1 MSISR
6 RNLLLSGLG
15 SFASGLLGSQQSAAG
30 NPPVGGQ
37 NLILLF
43 VQGGWDTTY
52 VLDPKPGLDTID
64 APAGLAKK
72 VGGIDIFDHETRPQT
87 RAFFEAFGEVTT
99 IVNGIQ
105 VQSINHPD
113 CTKRMFTGT
122 ASEMNAD
129 FAAIAAYEHGRELPA
144 PYLALGATAFPGPL
158 GSIAVRTGTV
168 TQLTT
173 LLDPVRAYPPKQEGF
188 VGFQPDADESALIEA
203 YVRASAERERATRGA
218 LGANSRRLDDFLASR
233 ERGERLKGFKSAFPA
248 DFSFALDMQV
258 QLDIAL
264 RALEEGLSHSVKLE
278 SAFGGWDTH
287 QGNDQQTA
295 LNEQLF
301 SSLATLISE
310 LSSRAGKKAGN
321 KMIDET
327 LVVVVSEMGRTPKL
341 NQELGKDHWPV
352 TSALVLGGGLPG
364 QRVIGSTG
372 EGLEALPIDFATGAG
387 SKSGELLQ
395 YSNFA
400 AGVLET
406 LGVDAASYLSQ
417 SEPFHAIAG

>member
-15 SFASGLLGSQQSAAG
+15 SVASGLLASRESVAQPSSNAK
-30 NPPVGGQ
+30 
-37 NLILLF
+37 NLLLIF

-52 VLDPKPGLDTID
+52 VLDPKPDLDSVD
-64 APAGLAKK
+64 APTGLAKK
-72 VGGIDIFDHETRPQT
+72 VGGIRIFDDETRPET

-129 FAAIAAYEHGRELPA
+129 FAAIAAWEHGRDKPA
-144 PYLALGATAFPGPL
+144 PYLAMGATAFPGAL
-158 GSIAVRTGTV
+158 GSIAVRTGTA

-173 LLDPVRAYPPKQEGF
+173 LLDPLRAFPPKEAGF
-188 VGFQPDADESALIEA
+188 VGFQPSGAESALVDS

-218 LGANSRRLDDFLASR
+218 LGANARRLDDFLASR
-233 ERGERLKGFKSAFPA
+233 ERGERLKGFKNGFPP
-248 DFSFALDMQV
+248 DFSFALDMEV
-258 QLDIAL
+258 QIDIAL

-278 SAFGGWDTH
+278 AGFASWDTH
-287 QGNDQQTA
+287 ESNDLQTS

-301 SSLATLISE
+301 SSLAMLVAE

-341 NQELGKDHWPV
+341 NENQGKDHWPV

-364 QRVIGSTG
+364 QRVVGATG
-372 EGLEALPIDFATGAG
+372 DGLEALPIDFA
-387 SKSGELLQ
+387 SGHADKGGDRLQ

-400 AGVLET
+400 AGVLEALDVSAET
-406 LGVDAASYLSQ
+406 YLPQ
-417 SEPFHAIAG
+417 SEPLHAIVG